1 MVRHDRL
8 TLELWVFLLGLGLF
22 IIGNMGIHSAVATVG
37 LLIMVIGVVIY
48 LAELSRVFRH

>member
-1 MVRHDRL
+1 
-8 TLELWVFLLGLGLF
+8 
-22 IIGNMGIHSAVATVG
+22 MGIHSAVATVG